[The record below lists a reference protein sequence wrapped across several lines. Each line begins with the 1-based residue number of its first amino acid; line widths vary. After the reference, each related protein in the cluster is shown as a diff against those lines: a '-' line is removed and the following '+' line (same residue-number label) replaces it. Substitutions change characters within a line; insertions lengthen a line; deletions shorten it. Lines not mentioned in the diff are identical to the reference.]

1 LARRAVRSGDSRRAP
16 PDLYTR
22 LVTSVERVPMAYDMY
37 QEVILAHYRAPKNFG
52 PLEGADRSG
61 EESNPLCGDRITMRL
76 KVDPA
81 TQKISE
87 VRFQG
92 DGCAISVASASML
105 TERLGG
111 LTLEE
116 AGRLTRDDVLKQL
129 GIPLSPV
136 RVKCAL
142 TGFAAL
148 GRALHPEA
156 SVAPS

>member
-1 LARRAVRSGDSRRAP
+1 
-16 PDLYTR
+16 
-22 LVTSVERVPMAYDMY
+22 MYDMY
-37 QEVILAHYRAPKNFG
+37 QETILQHYRSPRNFG
-52 PLEGADRSG
+52 PLSDAQYTG
-61 EESNPLCGDRITMRL
+61 EESNPLCGDHITMRL

-81 TQKISE
+81 TRKVAE
-87 VRFQG
+87 VRFEG

-105 TERLGG
+105 TERVLG
-111 LTLEE
+111 LTMDEVAKLDK
-116 AGRLTRDDVLKQL
+116 DDVLKHL

-156 SVAPS
+156 AARSGA